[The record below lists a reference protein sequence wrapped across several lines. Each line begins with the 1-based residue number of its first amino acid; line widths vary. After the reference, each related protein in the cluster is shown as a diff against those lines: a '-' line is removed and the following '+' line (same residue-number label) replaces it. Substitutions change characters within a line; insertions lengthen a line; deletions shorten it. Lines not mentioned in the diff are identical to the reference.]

1 MNKKHFLMLAFAALI
16 FTMGSCLK
24 SDETAANNC
33 ISNNTGV
40 PTAAEIASLQAYLTS
55 KSITATQHPDGFFYV
70 IHVQGTGIFPQL
82 SSTVNIKYTGKL
94 TNDVIFDEDQTGNAS
109 YLLSSLILGW
119 RRGLPLI
126 QEGGRITLYIPPSLG
141 YGCTQTGPIP
151 PGSNLIFTIDLI
163 DVL

>member
-1 MNKKHFLMLAFAALI
+1 MNKKHFLILAITALS

-33 ISNNTGV
+33 IPNNTGV

-55 KSITATQHPDGFFYV
+55 KSITATQHSGGFFYV
-70 IHVQGTGIFPQL
+70 IHVQGTGVSPQL

-94 TNDVIFDEDQTGNAS
+94 TNDVIFDEDQTGNAT
-109 YLLSSLILGW
+109 YLLSNLILGW

-126 QEGGRITLYIPPSLG
+126 QEGGRITLYLPPSLG
-141 YGCTQTGPIP
+141 YGCAQAGTIP